1 MKAYI
6 LINTNLGEVNEV
18 LVELRKME
26 EIKNAYSTTGPYDII
41 ALMESGDLVSLG
53 NIIVQKVQKVE
64 GVSGTLTCVVVESV

>member
-6 LINTNLGEVNEV
+6 LINTKLGEVNEV

-41 ALMESGDLVSLG
+41 ALMESEDLVSLG

-64 GVSGTLTCVVVESV
+64 GVSSTLTCVVAESA

>member
-1 MKAYI
+1 VRAYI
-6 LINTNLGEVNEV
+6 LINTKLGEVNEV

-41 ALMESGDLVSLG
+41 ALMESEDLVSLG

-64 GVSGTLTCVVVESV
+64 GVSSTLTCVVVESA

>member
-1 MKAYI
+1 MRAYI
-6 LINTNLGEVNEV
+6 LINTKLGEVNEV

-41 ALMESGDLVSLG
+41 ALMESEDLVSLG

-64 GVSGTLTCVVVESV
+64 GVSSTLTCVVVESA